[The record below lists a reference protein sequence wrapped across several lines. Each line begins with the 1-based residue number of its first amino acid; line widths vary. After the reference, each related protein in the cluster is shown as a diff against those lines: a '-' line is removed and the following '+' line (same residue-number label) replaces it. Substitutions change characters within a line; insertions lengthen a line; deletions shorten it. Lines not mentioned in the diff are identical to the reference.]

1 MYRRL
6 SSIMFPIMTI
16 LFIGALY
23 WGYQEHQEKN
33 AVLLKAENGYQ
44 RAFGDLTY
52 YVHKLNDELGNTL
65 AVNSTSM
72 DYHRKGLVNVWR
84 ITSEAKHAVSQ
95 LPVSYIPFAKAENFL
110 SRMSNFAYK
119 TAVRDLS
126 KQPLSDEEFK
136 TLRSLYESS
145 GQIAKQLGELQN
157 NIMSSSLRWMDVELA
172 LAVTEG
178 ESTNP
183 VISSLRT
190 VNDDAG
196 KYSEV
201 DWGPAVNSMY
211 TDKTLKM
218 LSGNIITAEEAA
230 QKAAQF
236 VKTDVANIE
245 IQENGK
251 ESEYP
256 TYTAIVKD
264 DDNGDK
270 KLTITAKGGKL
281 VTYAHYRDV
290 ANKKLSIEQAR
301 KKASEFIEDRGYD
314 DMEVVGYDEYEH
326 TATLTY
332 VHELEDDLLIY
343 PDKIIVKVALD
354 DGEIVGFHATEF
366 VSNHRDRQIA
376 KPKITLNQ
384 AVAALNP
391 ELAVQDQKMAIIVG
405 ELGEEVLC
413 YEFTGKMNS
422 KLYRVYINSD
432 TGLEETIEL
441 MSRADVKVSS

>member
-6 SSIMFPIMTI
+6 SSILFPLMTI

-52 YVHKLNDELGNTL
+52 YVHQLNDQLGNTL
-65 AVNSTSM
+65 AVNSKSL

-84 ITSEAKHAVSQ
+84 ITSEAQHAVSQ
-95 LPVSYIPFAKAENFL
+95 LPVSYIPFANAENFL
-110 SRMSNFAYK
+110 SRVSNFAYK

-126 KQPLSDEEFK
+126 KQPLNDEEFK

-145 GQIAKQLGELQN
+145 NQISTQLSDLQN
-157 NIMSSSLRWMDVELA
+157 NIMSSSLRWMDVEVA
-172 LAVTEG
+172 LAVN
-178 ESTNP
+178 ESETANP

-196 KYSEV
+196 KYGEV

-218 LSGNIITAEEAA
+218 LSGAPITAEEAA
-230 QKAAQF
+230 QLAAKF
-236 VKTDVANIE
+236 VGTDASNIE
-245 IQENGK
+245 VKENGK
-251 ESEYP
+251 DSSYP
-256 TYTAIVKD
+256 TYSAIVKD
-264 DDNGDK
+264 DADGDK

-281 VTYAHYRDV
+281 VAFTHYRNV
-290 ANKKLSIEQAR
+290 EKTELPIEQAHETA
-301 KKASEFIEDRGYD
+301 KQFVADHGYD
-314 DMEVVGYDEYEH
+314 SMETVSYDEYEH
-326 TATLTY
+326 TGTFTFVHKLEGETL
-332 VHELEDDLLIY
+332 VY
-343 PDKIIVKVALD
+343 PDKISVKVALD
-354 DGEIVGFHATEF
+354 DGEVVGFQATEF
-366 VSNHRDRQIA
+366 VSNHRERPLA
-376 KPKITLNQ
+376 KPALGLNE

-391 ELAVQDQKMAIIVG
+391 ELKIKDQKMAVIDG

-413 YEFTGKMNS
+413 YEFTGEINKQ
-422 KLYRVYINSD
+422 LYRIYINAD
-432 TGLEETIEL
+432 TGVEEAIEK
-441 MSRADVKVSS
+441 MSRADQKVSS